1 MPKFCYVPKRFEKRT
16 RGIIDKANTLLEEY
30 AQQGYSITLRS
41 LYYRFVANGWLP
53 NKQKSYKRLVGILT
67 DARLA
72 GLVDWHHLID
82 RTRNLSLLRHYSDPQ
97 TALKNLSDEYHI
109 DLWKRQDYRPEVW
122 IEKDALV
129 GVIERVCDE
138 NDVPY
143 FSCRGYTSISEMW
156 GAAMRLGQWKTKK
169 QTPYIIH
176 FGDHDPSGMDMSRD
190 IVARIQKTF
199 GVRFKFKRV
208 ALNMDQIDHY
218 DPPPNPAKQTDS
230 RFAGYSEEYGDESWE
245 LDALPPP
252 TFREIIEKELND
264 IRDDKLWKTSLRE
277 KVQAKERLAELSKE
291 YETIPS
297 LKRELDGLKKE
308 KETLEKKLQEATK
321 LKKRKK
327 D

>member
-1 MPKFCYVPKRFEKRT
+1 
-16 RGIIDKANTLLEEY
+16 
-30 AQQGYSITLRS
+30 
-41 LYYRFVANGWLP
+41 
-53 NKQKSYKRLVGILT
+53 
-67 DARLA
+67 
-72 GLVDWHHLID
+72 
-82 RTRNLSLLRHYSDPQ
+82 
-97 TALKNLSDEYHI
+97 
-109 DLWKRQDYRPEVW
+109 
-122 IEKDALV
+122 
-129 GVIERVCDE
+129 
-138 NDVPY
+138 
-143 FSCRGYTSISEMW
+143 
-156 GAAMRLGQWKTKK
+156 MRLGRWKVSR
-169 QTPYIIH
+169 QLPYIIH

-190 IVARIQKTF
+190 IVDRVQKTF
-199 GVRFKFKRV
+199 GVRFQFKRV